1 MDGSDDLIWPERA
14 GQAQADRPT
23 ADGEDMDR
31 TLAAHQMLAGGS
43 ICSRWEII
51 MFMLLHASPSFFL
64 SFWTAVLAAS

>member
-31 TLAAHQMLAGGS
+31 TLAAHQMLAAGS

-51 MFMLLHASPSFFL
+51 VFMLHDSPPFFFL
-64 SFWTAVLAAS
+64 ARRA